1 MIRKIMTTLA
11 GILYGI
17 FALIFVA
24 EFGSEVGA
32 QLRLPEH
39 CSDIY
44 AWSDKHPV
52 FYLLIVMAIVFECGA
67 ILFLPYAYWFAK
79 RK

>member
-24 EFGSEVGA
+24 QFASQAGA
-32 QLRLPEH
+32 LLRLPEH

-52 FYLLIVMAIVFECGA
+52 FAWLIGMAIVFECGA

>member
-1 MIRKIMTTLA
+1 MIKKIMTTLA

-17 FALIFVA
+17 FALFFVG
-24 EFGSEVGA
+24 EFASEVGD

-52 FYLLIVMAIVFECGA
+52 FFWLIVWAVAFECGA